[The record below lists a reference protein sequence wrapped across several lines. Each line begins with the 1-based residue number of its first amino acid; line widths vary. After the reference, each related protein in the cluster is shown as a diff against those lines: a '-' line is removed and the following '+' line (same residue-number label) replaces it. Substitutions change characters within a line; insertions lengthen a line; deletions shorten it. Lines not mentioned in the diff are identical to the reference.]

1 MAQNVQRDWKNEV
14 SKQIVVYKTDKK
26 LLELND
32 KLKPASKLFPAHI
45 HAMGEEAE
53 KGARSLIQI
62 IMLDYSK
69 GTGVNTIRVSAHINP
84 EEAKFLY
91 SRNFC
96 GVSFVDFTQEKIF
109 GDPDEAGLSK
119 VTKLSIK
126 RFDTD
131 AKGEKRRYPWIADI
145 ENGRGFAAH
154 NSNGGTYCKKD
165 SYICDARVSVNIND
179 VDMFKLFAK
188 AEAWIRVFEQDQA
201 FKSCLIRFFNKLYLL
216 IKKEILGQTD
226 VIIRHIDESDE
237 WEEDSET
244 RKAS

>member
-1 MAQNVQRDWKNEV
+1 MAQNEQRDWKNEV

-53 KGARSLIQI
+53 EGARSLIQI

-69 GTGVNTIRVSAHINP
+69 GKGENTISVSAHINP

-91 SRNFC
+91 SKNFC
-96 GVSFVDFTQEKIF
+96 GASYVDFTQEKIF
-109 GDPDEAGLSK
+109 GDPDEAGHSK

-145 ENGRGFAAH
+145 ENGRGFAAIILMAEP
-154 NSNGGTYCKKD
+154 TVKR
-165 SYICDARVSVNIND
+165 IPISVMP
-179 VDMFKLFAK
+179 VYPSTLMM
-188 AEAWIRVFEQDQA
+188 WTCS
-201 FKSCLIRFFNKLYLL
+201 SCLQKQKPGFACLSR
-216 IKKEILGQTD
+216 G
-226 VIIRHIDESDE
+226 RHLEP
-237 WEEDSET
+237 
-244 RKAS
+244 A

>member
-14 SKQIVVYKTDKK
+14 SRQIAVYKTDKK

-53 KGARSLIQI
+53 EGARSLIQL

-69 GTGVNTIRVSAHINP
+69 GTGDRTVSVSAHINP
-84 EEAKFLY
+84 EEVKFIY
-91 SRNFC
+91 SKNFC
-96 GVSFVDFTQEKIF
+96 GALYVDFSQEKIF
-109 GDPDEAGLSK
+109 GVPDADGLSI

-131 AKGEKRRYPWIADI
+131 TKGEKRRYPWIAEI
-145 ENGRGFAAH
+145 ENGRGIAVR
-154 NSNGGTYCKKD
+154 NSNGGTYCQKN
-165 SYICDARVSVNIND
+165 SYICDAQVSVNVND
-179 VDMFKLFAK
+179 LDMFRLFAK
-188 AEAWIRVFEQDQA
+188 TEAWIRAFEQEYA
-201 FKSCLIRFFNKLYLL
+201 FRSYLLNLFNKLYLL
-216 IKKEILGQTD
+216 IKKEITGQTE
-226 VIIRHIDESDE
+226 VIIRHIDQADE
-237 WEEDSET
+237 WEDDSKS